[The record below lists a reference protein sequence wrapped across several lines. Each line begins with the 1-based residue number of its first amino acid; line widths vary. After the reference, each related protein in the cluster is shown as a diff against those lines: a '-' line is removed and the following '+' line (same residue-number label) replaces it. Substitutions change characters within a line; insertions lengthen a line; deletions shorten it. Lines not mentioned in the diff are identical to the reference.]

1 MADEMVPPN
10 RCFHIFNIFHHGH
23 IIIIANDVHKTSI
36 ICKASSKTYINS
48 FMHVRYAFGYMF
60 SNSLVPFA
68 FKIGQNLATKQVVA
82 LLNKI
87 NITTY
92 FENLTVKL
100 HILYAFN
107 IHVKFCVNRILII
120 YYMIY

>member
-1 MADEMVPPN
+1 MTCIKVLSKPTCRMADEMVPPN

-23 IIIIANDVHKTSI
+23 IIIIANDVNKTSI

-82 LLNKI
+82 
-87 NITTY
+87 
-92 FENLTVKL
+92 
-100 HILYAFN
+100 
-107 IHVKFCVNRILII
+107 
-120 YYMIY
+120 